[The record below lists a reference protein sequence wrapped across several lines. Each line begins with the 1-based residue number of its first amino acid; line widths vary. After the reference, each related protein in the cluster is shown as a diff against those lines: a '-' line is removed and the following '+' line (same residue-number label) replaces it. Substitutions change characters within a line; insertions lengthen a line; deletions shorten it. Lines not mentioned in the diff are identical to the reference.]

1 MEALALEVTR
11 DFVEEAG
18 DVCRVVVECECV
30 TGSPDE
36 SVMGLAS
43 FTLLCVAEMSAMA
56 EGVRISPEEPRLSA
70 EAREPM
76 CGLL

>member
-1 MEALALEVTR
+1 M
-11 DFVEEAG
+11 
-18 DVCRVVVECECV
+18 

-43 FTLLCVAEMSAMA
+43 FSLLCVAEVSAMA
-56 EGVRISPEEPRLSA
+56 EEVRISPEVPRLSA
-70 EAREPM
+70 EAREPK